1 MTASFHEVGNVWAHK
16 TSLTPPFS
24 IEVPVSNQ
32 ESER

>member
-1 MTASFHEVGNVWAHK
+1 MTASFHEVGNAWAHK

-24 IEVPVSNQ
+24 IEVPVTNQ